1 MAGQQPSFPSGF
13 PAPQQQAMINQ
24 FGGGQMVPELMGPQ
38 QGGMPAGLVNPQQFG
53 GNVGGNVGGVGPNP
67 MGIPTAQQVMTQ
79 QRQQLAQQTL
89 MQQQLQ
95 QIQQQQMQMQ
105 QQQQQTAHVP
115 QNSQAANQVQTPQ
128 TPVPQVQSQ
137 IQQQQPQPPQQ
148 PAQQQPQQQQQ
159 QNKEY
164 NTVSICKLGQ
174 ETVQDIVSRALE
186 VFQIL
191 KVIHPPNGTSQSATA
206 ANDKKIKLQEQI
218 RMNTLLLRRLRLV
231 YDKCNEN
238 CQLQGMEYTH
248 IESLIP
254 LKEEWDMKSEE
265 KKTSEAYRLACEERK
280 ELIEQVTAKN
290 RHLKEII
297 DHLRR
302 IISEINTMLHM
313 RRS

>member
-38 QGGMPAGLVNPQQFG
+38 QGGMPGGLVNPQQFG
-53 GNVGGNVGGVGPNP
+53 GNVGGNVGAVGPNP

-95 QIQQQQMQMQ
+95 QMQQQQMQMQ

-115 QNSQAANQVQTPQ
+115 QSSQAANQVQTPQ
-128 TPVPQVQSQ
+128 TPVPQVQPQ

-148 PAQQQPQQQQQ
+148 PAQQQPQQKQQF
-159 QNKEY
+159 
-164 NTVSICKLGQ
+164 NTATLCKLGQ
-174 ETVQDIVSRALE
+174 EMVHDIVNRTLE
-186 VFQIL
+186 LFQIL
-191 KVIHPPNGTSQSATA
+191 KTIQPPNGTQQGATV
-206 ANDKKIKLQEQI
+206 ANERQKKMLNQLQANALFFKRI
-218 RMNTLLLRRLRLV
+218 RMV
-231 YDKCNEN
+231 YNACNEN

-265 KKTSEAYRLACEERK
+265 KKTSEAYRHACEERN

-297 DHLRR
+297 DHIRL
-302 IISEINTMLHM
+302 IISEVNIMLHM